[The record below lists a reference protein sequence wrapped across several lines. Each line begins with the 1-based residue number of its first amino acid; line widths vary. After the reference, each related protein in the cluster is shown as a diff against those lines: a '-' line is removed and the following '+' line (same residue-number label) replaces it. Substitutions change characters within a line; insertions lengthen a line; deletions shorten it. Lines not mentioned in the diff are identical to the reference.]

1 MPRRFIQYAAGEYY
15 HIYNRGP
22 GRQLIFREAD
32 NYLLVLRLLKEYS
45 ARLGITV
52 VAYCL
57 MPTHYHFLL
66 RQDGEQPI
74 SLLMQR
80 VFNAYTKA
88 YNKRYHRSGTLF
100 QGRYRAV
107 HVQQENYLV
116 QLCRYIHANPVKAGL
131 VSRVQDWPY
140 SNYREWI
147 GARDGRVVDRTLVES
162 LFQKP
167 EEYERFVE
175 DYVSGLDTLPHGAER
190 YLIDGGS
197 H

>member
-1 MPRRFIQYAAGEYY
+1 MREGLDRAPLAEIVTVPRRFIEYEAGEYY
-15 HIYNRGP
+15 HIYNRGS

-57 MPTHYHFLL
+57 MPNHYHFLL

-88 YNKRYHRSGTLF
+88 YNKRYHRSGMFLST
-100 QGRYRAV
+100 
-107 HVQQENYLV
+107 E
-116 QLCRYIHANPVKAGL
+116 
-131 VSRVQDWPY
+131 RVP
-140 SNYREWI
+140 I
-147 GARDGRVVDRTLVES
+147 
-162 LFQKP
+162 
-167 EEYERFVE
+167 
-175 DYVSGLDTLPHGAER
+175 
-190 YLIDGGS
+190 
-197 H
+197 